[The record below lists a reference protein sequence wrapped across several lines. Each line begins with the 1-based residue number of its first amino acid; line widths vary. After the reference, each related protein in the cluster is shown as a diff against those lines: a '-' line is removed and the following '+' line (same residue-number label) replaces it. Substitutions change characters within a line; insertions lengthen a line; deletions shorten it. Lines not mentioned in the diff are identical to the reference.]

1 MDKPIITAYSSG
13 LISFFLWYRP
23 QKIYTLKELNCLIY
37 LPMYIALEIRQ
48 YALIYCSHNVK
59 EMWNK
64 STASNNL
71 DLIDQIDFFFQV
83 EEDKQYIDIPR

>member
-1 MDKPIITAYSSG
+1 
-13 LISFFLWYRP
+13 
-23 QKIYTLKELNCLIY
+23 
-37 LPMYIALEIRQ
+37 MYIALEIRQ